1 MFFPCN
7 PLSSKVGRLETMGDK
22 SSLHVKYVG
31 HIYIYIWEPYPIP
44 MIGDE
49 VARTQPARLPVTNH
63 PRFCVSYPH
72 DEPLIHHYH
81 QQ

>member
-31 HIYIYIWEPYPIP
+31 H

-63 PRFCVSYPH
+63 PRFCASYPH
-72 DEPLIHHYH
+72 DEPVIHHYH